1 MGTIGYFIMDSLEN
15 QLSWGVIQIYSFPQ
29 WNLSYIQ
36 LYLIYCWPFGMR
48 PLFIIYINAFEN
60 NRSMHCTLFCQ
71 KNKFPLGMNNE
82 AITNKFE
89 CVGKMTSLIPLSVLY
104 VFRKCVWMQ
113 KIMFLYKH
121 AFTTNKRLI
130 HGVYCFEN
138 SRNKLELKT

>member
-1 MGTIGYFIMDSLEN
+1 
-15 QLSWGVIQIYSFPQ
+15 
-29 WNLSYIQ
+29 
-36 LYLIYCWPFGMR
+36 
-48 PLFIIYINAFEN
+48 
-60 NRSMHCTLFCQ
+60 MHLKKIVVCIAHFLP

-130 HGVYCFEN
+130 HEVYCFEN